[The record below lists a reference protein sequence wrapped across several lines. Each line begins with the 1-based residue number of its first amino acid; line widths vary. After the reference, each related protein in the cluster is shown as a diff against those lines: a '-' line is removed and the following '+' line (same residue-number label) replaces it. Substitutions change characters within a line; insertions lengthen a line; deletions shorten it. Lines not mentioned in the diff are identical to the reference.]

1 MPARYQKLLI
11 PVLLTAVWVVFSEG
25 FSVLTLTVGLFFAIC
40 SLALL
45 HQLRHEQETLPTI
58 ILRPFWLI
66 LFFLYLIGQIYLSG
80 IQMIGRIISGR
91 LESEIIE
98 IETELDSDLMISVLS
113 ASITLTPGT
122 VTVSRRGRT
131 LTILRAASRQKQL
144 ASLDRQVKKSLEMLL
159 MHQQMKMP
167 LRKR

>member
-1 MPARYQKLLI
+1 
-11 PVLLTAVWVVFSEG
+11 
-25 FSVLTLTVGLFFAIC
+25 
-40 SLALL
+40 
-45 HQLRHEQETLPTI
+45 
-58 ILRPFWLI
+58 
-66 LFFLYLIGQIYLSG
+66 
-80 IQMIGRIISGR
+80 MIGRIISGR